1 VRRKPRIGLALGSG
15 SARGWAHIGAIRA
28 LEERGVKPDMVC
40 GSSVGALVGA
50 AYASGQLDKLEQWCT
65 GLAWTTVVRLMDLSW
80 SGGLI
85 RGARLFN
92 LFNTILDDVEIDEL
106 PVPYGAVA
114 TELGSGREI
123 WLRHGKMLD
132 AVRASC
138 ALPGIFRPAVR
149 DGVLLVDGG
158 LVNPVPVSMCRA
170 LGADLVIAIDLSWGK
185 LGVYRDRTR
194 DKSGGKDAL
203 RDALPDG
210 TVELPVAPR
219 EMPGWLGRLGRGWMA
234 RTAKK
239 VEEQVREIKMPSILE
254 VFTTSLDIVEM
265 RVARSRLSGD
275 PADVLLTPL
284 LPGFGTMEFHRA
296 KEAIEEGRASVER
309 MGPLIDQVMG

>member
-28 LEERGVKPDMVC
+28 LEERGVKPDVIC
-40 GSSVGALVGA
+40 GSSIGALVGA
-50 AYASGQLDKLEQWCT
+50 AYASGQLDKLEEWCT
-65 GLAWTTVVRLMDLSW
+65 SLAWTTVVRLMDLSW

-92 LFNTILDDVEIDEL
+92 LFNKILDDVDIDEL

-138 ALPGIFRPAVR
+138 AMPGIFRPAVR
-149 DGVLLVDGG
+149 DGALLVDGG

-170 LGADLVIAIDLSWGK
+170 LGADVVIAVDLSWGK
-185 LGVYRDRTR
+185 LGVYRDRGKGLE
-194 DKSGGKDAL
+194 DSGN
-203 RDALPDG
+203 ALPDG
-210 TVELPVAPR
+210 TVEMPIAPR
-219 EMPGWLGRLGRGWMA
+219 EMPGWLGKLGRGWLA
-234 RTAKK
+234 RAAKK
-239 VEEQVREIKMPSILE
+239 VEDQVKMPSILE

-265 RVARSRLSGD
+265 RVARSRLAGD
-275 PADVLLTPL
+275 PADIMLTPL
-284 LPGFGTMEFHRA
+284 LPGFRTMDFHRS

-309 MGPLIDQVMG
+309 MAPLIEQVIG